1 MDKLTAAETEA
12 AELKNLVD
20 DLEYELGNAKT
31 RVLKLDC
38 RLSDATQKLK
48 TFQEG
53 EITVQGGG
61 EGVSKNKVSAGH
73 RGIRRMKM
81 LPVVILAK
89 CYSSVWSTVLE
100 RLNSSDRLVSQC
112 PNSSAQLVF

>member
-1 MDKLTAAETEA
+1 MIVLCHSFQNSELMDKLTAAETEA

-61 EGVSKNKVSAGH
+61 EGVSKNKVSVTGAYWGPFECYV
-73 RGIRRMKM
+73 M
-81 LPVVILAK
+81 LFFLKKQHP
-89 CYSSVWSTVLE
+89 STP
-100 RLNSSDRLVSQC
+100 S
-112 PNSSAQLVF
+112 

>member
-20 DLEYELGNAKT
+20 DLEYELDSAKT
-31 RVLKLDC
+31 RVQKLDC
-38 RLSDATQKLK
+38 HLSDAMTKLK

-61 EGVSKNKVSAGH
+61 EGVSKNKVSALVVSCRVGVILLLLVLGK
-73 RGIRRMKM
+73 R
-81 LPVVILAK
+81 VVILYTEK
-89 CYSSVWSTVLE
+89 TTHILKT
-100 RLNSSDRLVSQC
+100 
-112 PNSSAQLVF
+112 P

>member
-61 EGVSKNKVSAGH
+61 EGVSKNKVSGA
-73 RGIRRMKM
+73 RGCRC
-81 LPVVILAK
+81 ILGTF
-89 CYSSVWSTVLE
+89 CRYW
-100 RLNSSDRLVSQC
+100 
-112 PNSSAQLVF
+112 F

>member
-1 MDKLTAAETEA
+1 MCFPQNSELMDKLTAAETEA

-61 EGVSKNKVSAGH
+61 EGVSKNKVSVTWVCWGH
-73 RGIRRMKM
+73 
-81 LPVVILAK
+81 
-89 CYSSVWSTVLE
+89 SSVM
-100 RLNSSDRLVSQC
+100 
-112 PNSSAQLVF
+112 